1 MYDAAHAAG
10 PAVRSTGHVRRSVKL
25 PDNLVAEIVD
35 GELHASPKPAPA
47 HVIAGSSI
55 GALIA
60 NPYSFGRGGP
70 GGWWILDEP
79 ELHLGP
85 DVLVPDLAGWKRER
99 MPQRPDTVYFPLAP
113 DWVCEV
119 LSPSTTRLDRTR
131 KLGILRART
140 GGPRLVDRSAGADA
154 GGFRAR
160 GRSLDS
166 AGRPWGRGNRARR
179 AVRRDR
185 PRVGAVVVRPAFAGV
200 ISPASARLSFE
211 SAPRGNE
218 PAEGQTGLTPTAALA
233 GTALPRPS
241 RHRGICNRLI
251 TGTRI
256 GAGLPAGFRRAPSA
270 PVVHRSVDQEGR
282 FFHHGGVMEER
293 QWPR

>member
-1 MYDAAHAAG
+1 MQPMPRVPPFDRPATYDDL
-10 PAVRSTGHVRRSVKL
+10 VKL

-70 GGWWILDEP
+70 GGWWILDAP

-99 MPQRPDTVYFPLAP
+99 MPQRPDTAYFPLAP

-131 KLGILRART
+131 KLGIYARERVAHAWLIDPLAQT
-140 GGPRLVDRSAGADA
+140 LEVFRLENGRWSLLAVHAGDE
-154 GGFRAR
+154 
-160 GRSLDS
+160 
-166 AGRPWGRGNRARR
+166 
-179 AVRRDR
+179 
-185 PRVGAVVVRPAFAGV
+185 VVRAEPFGEIDLELALLWSGPP
-200 ISPASARLSFE
+200 SPA
-211 SAPRGNE
+211 
-218 PAEGQTGLTPTAALA
+218 
-233 GTALPRPS
+233 
-241 RHRGICNRLI
+241 
-251 TGTRI
+251 
-256 GAGLPAGFRRAPSA
+256 
-270 PVVHRSVDQEGR
+270 
-282 FFHHGGVMEER
+282 
-293 QWPR
+293 

>member
-1 MYDAAHAAG
+1 MQPMPRVPPFDR
-10 PAVRSTGHVRRSVKL
+10 PATYEDLVKL

-99 MPQRPDTVYFPLAP
+99 MPQRPDTAYFPLAP

-131 KLGILRART
+131 KLGVYARERVAHAWLIDPLAQT
-140 GGPRLVDRSAGADA
+140 LEVFRLESGRWSLLAVHAGD
-154 GGFRAR
+154 
-160 GRSLDS
+160 D
-166 AGRPWGRGNRARR
+166 
-179 AVRRDR
+179 
-185 PRVGAVVVRPAFAGV
+185 VVRAEPFAEIDLELRLLWWEPPPPA
-200 ISPASARLSFE
+200 
-211 SAPRGNE
+211 
-218 PAEGQTGLTPTAALA
+218 
-233 GTALPRPS
+233 
-241 RHRGICNRLI
+241 
-251 TGTRI
+251 
-256 GAGLPAGFRRAPSA
+256 
-270 PVVHRSVDQEGR
+270 
-282 FFHHGGVMEER
+282 
-293 QWPR
+293 